1 MASPF
6 GISDESF
13 KKSTGKTF
21 SDIVDEWSNIAVAR
35 LKESLKS
42 KIIKNSSLNLYSSI
56 VALPVSI
63 DGNKLTSEVSAGEA
77 GYYWKFINYGVQ
89 GAGAQKSKL
98 PYTNKA
104 PNSPFSFKPGKEN
117 KPPVKP
123 FINWANLIGRSPF
136 AVRETVWRS
145 GIKPNHFVDD
155 VINEKFTQEFAQAI
169 SEAIARTI
177 EVDIKTDFDGK

>member
-21 SDIVDEWSNIAVAR
+21 SDIVEEWSNIAMVR
-35 LKESLKS
+35 LRKSLQDKITLTTS
-42 KIIKNSSLNLYSSI
+42 KNLEQSII
-56 VALPVSI
+56 AMPVSAK
-63 DGNKLTSEVSAGEA
+63 GNTLTSEIVAD
-77 GYYWKFINYGVQ
+77 YYWKFLNEGVQ
-89 GAGAQKSKL
+89 GVGAGKGSKIQW
-98 PYTNKA
+98 TNKA
-104 PNSPFSFKPGKEN
+104 PSSPFSFKEN
-117 KPPVKP
+117 KKPSVKH
-123 FINWANLIGRSPF
+123 FINWANLAGRSPF

-155 VINEKFTQEFAQAI
+155 VINEAFEKEFAEAI
-169 SEAIARTI
+169 SKAIAKTI

>member
-21 SDIVDEWSNIAVAR
+21 SDIIEDWSNIAVAR
-35 LKESLKS
+35 LRKSLQDKITLATS
-42 KIIKNSSLNLYSSI
+42 KNLEQSII
-56 VALPVSI
+56 AMPVSI
-63 DGNKLTSEVSAGEA
+63 DGNKLTSEVIAD
-77 GYYWKFINYGVQ
+77 YYWKYINEGVQ
-89 GAGAQKSKL
+89 GVGAGKGSKIQWQ
-98 PYTNKA
+98 NKA
-104 PNSPFSFKPGKEN
+104 PNSPFSFKESK
-117 KPPVKP
+117 KPSAKH
-123 FINWANLIGRSPF
+123 FTQWAYLAGRSPF